1 MWKVLK
7 ILSCF
12 GLGTVKRGLVGHPR
26 FDSTDL
32 RNLSD
37 RSLED
42 IGLPPRKTDLDA
54 SKPFWLA

>member
-1 MWKVLK
+1 MWKMLK
-7 ILSCF
+7 MLSCF
-12 GLGTVKRGLVGHPR
+12 ELGAARRGLIGCRR
-26 FDSTDL
+26 FDSADL

-42 IGLPPRKTDLDA
+42 IGLPPRIMDQDA

>member
-1 MWKVLK
+1 MWKMLK

-12 GLGTVKRGLVGHPR
+12 GFSAAKRGLVGCPR
-26 FDSTDL
+26 FESTDL

-42 IGLPPRKTDLDA
+42 IGLPPRKAELDA